1 MNAKY
6 LKMIS
11 VGMCSVLLA
20 GSVGVTAR
28 AMKSDEGG
36 EQAPAGKVESGVQSL
51 LVATVETSG
60 NGGGE
65 SRDADSGNGRTDNK
79 AVGDVIKDE
88 TVYVLAGADGSV
100 QKIIVSDWLQN
111 VSGDAQISD
120 FSELADVENVK
131 GNEVYTMNGEN
142 LRVWDAAGND
152 IYYRG
157 NIDKEVPVD
166 VTVSYRLDG
175 KSISPTELAGKSG
188 KVSIRF
194 EYKNN
199 LYEMADIDGKQEKIY
214 VPFVMLTG
222 MMLDDEVFSNV
233 EVTNGK
239 IINDG
244 NRMLVMG
251 IAFPGLQGNLKMDAD
266 KFEFPDYVEIT
277 ADVRNFEMTNTVTMA
292 MNEIFSRISLEE
304 SNLTDELSDSL
315 GELTDAMEQLMDG
328 SSKIYDGL
336 CTLLDKSGELTEG
349 IVKLTDG
356 AEALMDGA
364 SELDNGA
371 AQLQA
376 GAGELKSGLDSIAAN
391 NSALTGGAAQVFQ
404 TLLST
409 ANAQIAAA
417 GLSVPTLTI
426 ENYSEVLN
434 AAIASLDEN
443 AVYSQ
448 ALTMVTN
455 AVEEKRPM
463 IREKVTEAVRSQVT
477 VQVQAVVQEQVT
489 EQVIAVA
496 TGGTMS
502 KESYEQAV
510 ANGLVD
516 ESTQETVRN
525 AVAENM
531 AKAETQ
537 ALIAA
542 KADEQMQE
550 PSVQNTIAENV
561 ELQVAQAISDNMASA
576 DVQNRLNEASQGV
589 QSLASLKASLD
600 GYNTFYRGLL
610 AYTGGVASAA
620 DGAGRLV
627 EGAAGL
633 KAGTEKLCGGTEEL
647 YGGALQLKKG
657 APALVEGV
665 TALRDGSMELSDG
678 LREFNE
684 KGVEKLIE
692 AVDGDINGLV
702 TRLKAT
708 VDVSKN
714 YKSFSGLSD
723 DMDGQV
729 KFIYRTE
736 AIDAE

>member
-1 MNAKY
+1 MKNKCV
-6 LKMIS
+6 KMLS
-11 VGMCSVLLA
+11 AGMCSVLLA
-20 GSVGVTAR
+20 ASVGVTAY
-28 AMKSDEGG
+28 AMKYDEGS
-36 EQAPAGKVESGVQSL
+36 EQPPAGKTESGVQSL
-51 LVATVETSG
+51 LLVAAETVGKDGEESSG
-60 NGGGE
+60 MNSE
-65 SRDADSGNGRTDNK
+65 SGKKDSADT
-79 AVGDVIKDE
+79 GDVTKDE

-120 FSELADVENVK
+120 FSELTDVENVK
-131 GNEVYTMNGEN
+131 GDEVYTMSGEN

-157 NIDKEVPVD
+157 NIDKEVPVK
-166 VTVSYRLDG
+166 VSVSYRLDG
-175 KSISPTELAGKSG
+175 KNISPAELAGKSG

-194 EYKNN
+194 DYKNN
-199 LYEMADIDGKQEKIY
+199 LYEMTDIDGKQEKIY

-239 IINDG
+239 IVNDG
-244 NRMLVMG
+244 NRTVVMG
-251 IAFPGLQGNLKMDAD
+251 IAFPGLQGNLNMDAE

-277 ADVRNFEMTNTVTMA
+277 ADVRNFEMTNTVTVA
-292 MNEIFSRISLEE
+292 MNEIFSGLSLEDADFTE
-304 SNLTDELSDSL
+304 ELSDSL

-336 CTLLDKSGELTEG
+336 CTLLDKSGELIDG
-349 IVKLTDG
+349 ISKLTEG
-356 AEALMDGA
+356 AEALKNGA
-364 SELDNGA
+364 VELDSGA

-391 NSALTGGAAQVFQ
+391 NSSLTGGAAQVFQ

-417 GLSVPTLTI
+417 GLNLPELTI
-426 ENYSEVLN
+426 DNYGEVLDS
-434 AAIASLDEN
+434 AIASLDEN

-448 ALTMVTN
+448 ALATVTN
-455 AVEEKRPM
+455 AVEGNRPL
-463 IREKVTEAVRSQVT
+463 IQEKVTEAVRSQVAA
-477 VQVQAVVQEQVT
+477 QVQAVVQEQVT
-489 EQVIAVA
+489 EQVIAAA
-496 TGGTMS
+496 TGGTMT

-516 ESTQETVRN
+516 ENTQEAVTN
-525 AVAENM
+525 AIAENM
-531 AKAETQ
+531 AAEETQ

-542 KADEQMQE
+542 KTEEQMQD
-550 PSVQNTIAENV
+550 PSIQNTIAENV
-561 ELQVAQAISDNMASA
+561 EQQVAQAVSDNMASA
-576 DVQNRLNEASQGV
+576 DVQNRLHAASEGV
-589 QSLASLKASLD
+589 KSLVSLKASLD

-610 AYTGGVASAA
+610 TYTGGVASAA
-620 DGAGRLV
+620 NGAGRLV
-627 EGAAGL
+627 EGAASL
-633 KAGTEKLCGGTEEL
+633 KAGTEKLCSGTEEL

-678 LREFNE
+678 LKEFNE
-684 KGVEKLIE
+684 KGVEKLID
-692 AVDGDINGLV
+692 AVDGDVSGLI

-714 YKSFSGLSD
+714 YKSFAGLSD

-736 AIDAE
+736 AVDAE